1 MKFCLRR
8 LRRTALFLCSQHW
21 TIKRRMAKSRNVK
34 PSMPSWQWL
43 DLTFLTPLH
52 QDGILEAIY
61 WPDISSIQSFLS
73 QEAMSFPRIVASVS
87 EVEFLSPTKLRKTMA
102 SVSFLDYNL
111 QPSHSKKSG
120 EWMNT
125 LAVGTTFGVNL

>member
-87 EVEFLSPTKLRKTMA
+87 EVEYLSPTKLRKTIA
-102 SVSFLDYNL
+102 SVSSLITISSLLTAKN
-111 QPSHSKKSG
+111 G

>member
-52 QDGILEAIY
+52 QDGILEASY
-61 WPDISSIQSFLS
+61 WPDISSNQNFLS
-73 QEAMSFPRIVASVS
+73 QETMSFPRIVASVS
-87 EVEFLSPTKLRKTMA
+87 EVEYLSPTKLRKTIA
-102 SVSFLDYNL
+102 SVSSLITISSLLTAKN
-111 QPSHSKKSG
+111 G

>member
-52 QDGILEAIY
+52 QDGMLEASY
-61 WPDISSIQSFLS
+61 WADMSPIQSSLC
-73 QEAMSFPRIVASVS
+73 QEALLFPRILASVS
-87 EVEFLSPTKLRKTMA
+87 EVVSPSPTKQRKTMA
-102 SVSFLDYNL
+102 SVSSLITISSLLTAKN
-111 QPSHSKKSG
+111 G